1 MATETQAARDK
12 LIRDFKALASD
23 TEELLHA
30 TANQTGERVTAARA
44 RIEESLRAT
53 REKIADLQ
61 GDAVERAREA
71 ARATDELVH
80 ENPWESVA
88 IAAAVGFFLGWLS
101 GRR

>member
-53 REKIADLQ
+53 REKLADLQ
-61 GDAVERAREA
+61 GDAVERARQA

-80 ENPWESVA
+80 ENPWQSVA